1 MRVILEIPL
10 DRYHTCLPR
19 FPLNSREY
27 RALTNGVIA
36 RNEVGDEVIQILCE
50 SEIAK
55 AVQKLFA
62 KLCPEALDTIKELPE
77 KTPS

>member
-10 DRYHTCLPR
+10 DCYHTCLPR

-36 RNEVGDEVIQILCE
+36 RNAIGDEVIQILCE
-50 SEIAK
+50 SEIAR
-55 AVQKLFA
+55 AVRQLFA
-62 KLCPEALDTIKELPE
+62 NRCPEALDKINEFPE
-77 KTPS
+77 KPPS